1 MSLSTVYSDEAYGV
15 DSIFLPAAGY
25 CGSSMTY
32 RGSWGSYWSST
43 YGNDDWAQA
52 FEFRN
57 EETTSALIDRV
68 IGRSVRPVKD

>member
-1 MSLSTVYSDEAYGV
+1 
-15 DSIFLPAAGY
+15 
-25 CGSSMTY
+25 MTY